1 MGTFKIW
8 IAHQSKKHMSFTLKI
23 HDCMLSGSSPAL
35 QNFAELDFFLILF
48 LLLLSFDIKLFA
60 LKQWLV
66 SSDLFPRNKRGRDL
80 YSDSG
85 RMKASLLRLPAHAV
99 NNVLLFTYLF
109 HNVIAKT
116 SVCLLTSWNEV

>member
-35 QNFAELDFFLILF
+35 QKFAELDIF
-48 LLLLSFDIKLFA
+48 LLLFFLLLPFDLKLFA

-66 SSDLFPRNKRGRDL
+66 SSDLLSRNNKKKEPG
-80 YSDSG
+80 
-85 RMKASLLRLPAHAV
+85 
-99 NNVLLFTYLF
+99 LFAMT
-109 HNVIAKT
+109 
-116 SVCLLTSWNEV
+116 